1 MNNIK
6 TVFTKSEKTQ
16 KSNNITNVNINKYL
30 RILANNLSL
39 PDEKY
44 PLIKKHQLIQARPED
59 VIR

>member
-6 TVFTKSEKTQ
+6 TVFTKTEIPK
-16 KSNNITNVNINKYL
+16 KSNNISNANIHKYL

-44 PLIKKHQLIQARPED
+44 SLIKKHQLIQARPED
-59 VIR
+59 VIQ